1 MEIFQ
6 ILVKRSPQ
14 TVFGH
19 LAQARIKS
27 AAGDFESAAEEAKQA
42 RDATTSEQQKQ
53 NIKTLIDRL
62 QAKQD
67 INK

>member
-1 MEIFQ
+1 
-6 ILVKRSPQ
+6 
-14 TVFGH
+14 

-27 AAGDFESAAEEAKQA
+27 AAGDFAGAAAEATQA
-42 RDATTSEQQKQ
+42 QNASPTDAQKQ
-53 NIKTLIDRL
+53 SIKALIDRL